1 MHMTNETKILAGIV
15 VITIAIVI
23 GAVFFLSQPEKPIVV
38 DAAKLVKEDSL
49 KLASESA
56 KLTIVEFG
64 DYQCPACALA
74 HPGIKKAVADY
85 PGQVNF
91 VFRHFP
97 LAQHK
102 NAELASQ
109 AVEASNLQGKAWLMH
124 DKLYESQPEW
134 EAEVNTLDIFKKYAG
149 EFGMDVEKF
158 ANDIAG
164 DQVKQ
169 KVRND
174 LSDGLVLG
182 INSTPTFYF
191 VTAKRTA
198 GDSQAVDFNSELY
211 KGGISYQDF
220 KQAIERVLK
229 QPS

>member
-1 MHMTNETKILAGIV
+1 MTQEIKILTG
-15 VITIAIVI
+15 IAIVTVLLI
-23 GAVFFLSQPEKPIVV
+23 GGAVFFLSKPEKPVLV
-38 DAAKLVKEDSL
+38 DSSKLIKEDSL
-49 KLASESA
+49 KISSGSA

-64 DYQCPACALA
+64 DYQCPACGLA
-74 HPGIKKAVADY
+74 HPGIKKAMADY
-85 PGQVNF
+85 PGQVDF

-182 INSTPTFYF
+182 VNSTPTFYF

-220 KQAIERVLK
+220 KQAIEKVLK
-229 QPS
+229 QSS

>member
-102 NAELASQ
+102 NADLASR
-109 AVEASNLQGKAWLMH
+109 AVEAANLQGKVWLMH

-134 EAEVNTLDIFKKYAG
+134 ETEANALEIFKKYAG
-149 EFGMDVEKF
+149 ELGMDVEKF
-158 ANDIAG
+158 ATDISS
-164 DQVKQ
+164 DPVKQ
-169 KVRND
+169 KVRDD
-174 LSDGLVLG
+174 LADGLAIGV
-182 INSTPTFYF
+182 NSTPSFY
-191 VTAKRTA
+191 
-198 GDSQAVDFNSELY
+198 FNSELY
-211 KGGISYQDF
+211 KSGVSYENF
-220 KQAIERVLK
+220 KAEIEKYLEK
-229 QPS
+229 

>member
-1 MHMTNETKILAGIV
+1 MIHLSNEAKILSVIG
-15 VITIAIVI
+15 VITAVLVI
-23 GAVFFLSQPEKPIVV
+23 GAVFFLSQPEKPVVV
-38 DAAKLVKEDSL
+38 DSSKLVKEDSL
-49 KLASESA
+49 KMSTDSA

-74 HPGIKKAVADY
+74 HPGVKKAVSEY

-109 AVEASNLQGKAWLMH
+109 AVEAAKLQGKLWEMH

-134 EAEVNTLDIFKKYAG
+134 ETEANVLEIFKKYAG

-158 ANDIAG
+158 ASDVAS
-164 DQVKQ
+164 DPVKQ
-169 KVRND
+169 KVKDD
-174 LSDGLVLG
+174 LADGLALG
-182 INSTPTFYF
+182 VNSTPTFYF
-191 VTAKRTA
+191 
-198 GDSQAVDFNSELY
+198 NNELH
-211 KGGISYQDF
+211 KGGVSYQDF
-220 KQAIERVLK
+220 KQAIEKALK